1 MRKLKVLDCTLRDG
15 GYCNEWRFGRTNIKK
30 IIEGLTESGVDVIEC
45 GFLTNKKIHEPDITK
60 FNRVEEL
67 AEFVPKDRHD
77 KIYTCMI
84 NYGEYVLDEI
94 ADFDGKSIDALRIA
108 FHKKDRIP
116 ALEFC
121 RGVKEKGYK
130 CFVQAMVSLSYS
142 DEEFLDLLKRVNEI
156 KPYAFY
162 IVDSFGTMKRKELI
176 RLFYTVEYNLSD
188 EIAVGWHSHNN
199 MQLSY
204 ANAQTLADIHTKKDI
219 IIDASIHGMG
229 RGAGNLNT
237 ELFLDY
243 LNDNF
248 GVSYNLKPI
257 LNIVDEIISPFYE
270 RVHWGYSLPNY
281 ISARH
286 NAHPNY
292 ARYFSEKQTLT
303 FENMDEIF
311 EMMDYSKRVTFNE
324 KYAESLYVEYMSKG
338 EIFLEHESDL
348 KKFLF
353 KKKVLLIA
361 PGKSVSDEKQKIV
374 ALVESKNFCVISVNY
389 EYPFAATD
397 FIFVSN
403 IRRYREIAEDKRF
416 KCIVT
421 SNIPST
427 QVYFRADYK
436 KLLEKESSIIDN
448 AGLMA
453 IRFLISFGVKEV
465 YLAGFDGYSYDIEEN
480 YINDDMGFVMRRA
493 VIDVR
498 NNAMKEALKIL
509 TESIK
514 IEFVTPTRYSFTDSP
529 VHGGGGGNSLT
540 FA

>member
-15 GYCNEWRFGRTNIKK
+15 GYCNEWRFGKTNIKK
-30 IIEGLTESGVDVIEC
+30 IIDGLTEAGINIIEC
-45 GFLTNKKIHEPDITK
+45 GFLTNRTVHDSDISK
-60 FNRVEEL
+60 FNRIEEL
-67 AEFVPKDRHD
+67 ADFIPKDRQD
-77 KIYTCMI
+77 RIYACMI
-84 NYGEYVLDEI
+84 NYGEYNIDEI
-94 ADFDGKSIDALRIA
+94 ADYNGKSINALRIA
-108 FHKKDRIP
+108 FHKKDRVS

-130 CFVQAMVSLSYS
+130 CFIQAMVSLSYS
-142 DEEFLDLLKRVNEI
+142 DEEFLDLLNRVNEI

-162 IVDSFGTMKRKELI
+162 IVDSFGTMKRKDLL
-176 RLFYTVEYNLSD
+176 RLFYTVERNLSD
-188 EIAVGWHSHNN
+188 EIAIGWHSHNN

-219 IIDASIHGMG
+219 IIDSSIHGMG

-281 ISARH
+281 LSARH
-286 NAHPNY
+286 NVHPNY
-292 ARYFSEKQTLT
+292 AKYFSEKQTLT
-303 FENMDEIF
+303 YENIDEIF
-311 EMMDYSKRVTFNE
+311 EMMDKNRRFGFNA
-324 KYAESLYVEYMSKG
+324 KYAESLYLEYMSRG
-338 EIFLEHESDL
+338 DVFLEHESDL
-348 KKFLF
+348 GKILCNKKI
-353 KKKVLLIA
+353 LLIA
-361 PGKSVSDEKQKIV
+361 PGKSVADKRQQV
-374 ALVESKNFCVISVNY
+374 ANFANSTDVCSISINY
-389 EYPFAATD
+389 EYPFAKTD

-403 IRRYREIAEDKRF
+403 LRRYREIAEDKRI

-436 KLLEKESSIIDN
+436 KLLEKEQSIIDN

-453 IRFLISFGVKEV
+453 IRFFMSFGVKEV

-493 VIDVR
+493 VVDIR

-509 TESIK
+509 SESINIK
-514 IEFVTPTRYSFTDSP
+514 FITPTRYNFTDSP
-529 VHGGGGGNSLT
+529 VRGGAAT
-540 FA
+540 P